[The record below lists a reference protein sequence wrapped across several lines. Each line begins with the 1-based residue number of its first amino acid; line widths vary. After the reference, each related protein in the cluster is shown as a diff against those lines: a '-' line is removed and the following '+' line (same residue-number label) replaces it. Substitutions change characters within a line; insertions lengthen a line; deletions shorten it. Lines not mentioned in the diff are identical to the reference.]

1 MIDFLFHNNRRETN
15 WFSRARAVAALAVA
29 IMLGLALAGW
39 LAIMAGWMGPALSSW
54 FGFSLL
60 PLAGLL
66 VLQTTTRV
74 QEALT
79 MRFGG
84 RPVATEGGGE

>member
-1 MIDFLFHNNRRETN
+1 MFERLFKGNRRKTN
-15 WFSRARAVAALAVA
+15 WFTRARAIAASAMVLMV
-29 IMLGLALAGW
+29 GLALAGW
-39 LAIMAGWMGPALSSW
+39 LAMETGWMSPALSSW

-60 PLAGLL
+60 PLVGLI
-66 VLQTTTRV
+66 VLQATTRF

>member
-1 MIDFLFHNNRRETN
+1 MFDLLFRGSRHGTN
-15 WFSRARAVAALAVA
+15 WFARARAVAAIAVVV
-29 IMLGLALAGW
+29 MLGLALVGW
-39 LAIMAGWMGPALSSW
+39 IAVMAGWMGPALSSW

-60 PLAGLL
+60 PLAGLV